1 MELERIMLEEVT
13 VIVDVLIARLALPL
27 PDIIA
32 DMSSIALETAEEG
45 LAEAP
50 PSTSVTDAI
59 ALSETRL
66 PAAGFI
72 STPAPTQTHQV
83 NTQIKSRLLTKVIA
97 DSGGLLLIS
106 EADVRFRVRYRLEK
120 TYEASGQL
128 ISTHAAT
135 AA

>member
-1 MELERIMLEEVT
+1 MELERILLDEVT
-13 VIVDVLIARLALPL
+13 VIVDVLVARLALPL

-45 LAEAP
+45 LAEALL
-50 PSTSVTDAI
+50 STSVEDAI

-66 PAAGFI
+66 PAAGSI
-72 STPAPTQTHQV
+72 STPAPAQSHQALTQR
-83 NTQIKSRLLTKVIA
+83 KSRLLTKLIA

-106 EADVRFRVRYRLEK
+106 KADVRSRAKSRLER